1 MPPPTD
7 TPDDAQWTAIV
18 DRDPAADGAFV
29 YAVETTGVYCRPS
42 CAARTPR
49 RANVRRYP
57 TPADAERAGYRA
69 CRRCVPDGR
78 SPAEQRADTVAA
90 LCRHIDACETP
101 PTVAE
106 LAARA
111 GWSPAHLSRTFRRIT
126 GLTPRRY
133 LAEHRAERVRA
144 TLTDSPTV
152 TDAVYDAGY
161 GSTGRFYDPQTD
173 PLGMTPTTWRRGGQ
187 GETIRFAVAATPLGA
202 LLVAATPRGL
212 CTVELGDDPDALVR
226 ALQDRFDR
234 AELIGDD
241 PDFDRWV
248 AQLVAHIDDP
258 TRPLDLP
265 LDLRGTTF
273 QRRVWTTLRALPCGE
288 TITYAALARA
298 IGAPTAA
305 RAVARACATNPIAL
319 AIPCHRVVR
328 RDGAPSG
335 YRWGIERKRALL
347 AREANPL
354 PPDT

>member
-1 MPPPTD
+1 MPPP
-7 TPDDAQWTAIV
+7 PDDPSWRAIV
-18 DRDPAADGAFV
+18 ERDPTADGRFV

-42 CAARTPR
+42 CPARTPH
-49 RANVRRYP
+49 RANVRLYP
-57 TPADAERAGYRA
+57 APRDAERAGYRA

-78 SPAEQRADTVAA
+78 SPAEQRADTIAA
-90 LCRHIDACETP
+90 LCRYIDTSDAP

-111 GWSPAHLSRTFRRIT
+111 GWSPSHLSRTFRRTT

-133 LAEHRAERVRA
+133 IAEHRAQRVRA
-144 TLTDSPTV
+144 ALDDSPTV

-161 GSTGRFYDPQTD
+161 SSTGRFYDPQTD
-173 PLGMTPTTWRRGGQ
+173 PLGMTPTTWRRGGE
-187 GETIRFAVAATPLGA
+187 GETIRFAVGATTLGA

-212 CTVELGDDPDALVR
+212 CAVDLGDDPAALVD

-248 AQLVAHIDDP
+248 AHLVAHVEDP
-258 TRPLDLP
+258 RHHPLDLP
-265 LDLRGTTF
+265 LDLRGTAF
-273 QRRVWTTLRALPCGE
+273 QRRVWTALRALPCGE
-288 TITYAALARA
+288 TITYATLARA

-335 YRWGIERKRALL
+335 YRWGIDRKRALL
-347 AREANPL
+347 AREAPR
-354 PPDT
+354 TG